1 MPAAPKKVPMRQ
13 CIGCRE
19 HRAKRELI
27 RIVRSPEG
35 TVSLDFSGKANGRG
49 AYLCRNAEC
58 LRRAVRANALER
70 ALETKVPD
78 ELIAR
83 FEKELANDGNGN

>member
-1 MPAAPKKVPMRQ
+1 MASVQKKVPMRQ

-19 HRAKRELI
+19 HRPKREFV

-35 TVSLDFSGKANGRG
+35 EVSLDYSGKANGRG

-58 LRRAVRANALER
+58 LRRAVKANALER
-70 ALETKVPD
+70 ALGEKVPAEVLERLTG
-78 ELIAR
+78 ELENADA
-83 FEKELANDGNGN
+83 KG